1 MIILITSFFKNLK
14 YFFNFRYKKINLKIS
29 QIEPMFVIN
38 PLKKKKYQKLQK
50 LQKSIEKFGLVEG
63 LIVTDTGGFK
73 NGEKSFN
80 LKNGH
85 HRLHILKNLYGED
98 YYVKCYWRPLT
109 KHEIDAD
116 IKIKKI
122 KNDIEK
128 SIHNLKKTNTFKRGK
143 IYKILKK

>member
-14 YFFNFRYKKINLKIS
+14 YFYNFRYKKINLKIS
-29 QIEPMFVIN
+29 QIEPTFIIKSSKN
-38 PLKKKKYQKLQK
+38 TKYQKLK
-50 LQKSIEKFGLVEG
+50 KSIKKFGLVER
-63 LIVTDTGGFK
+63 LIVIDNGGFN
-73 NGEKSFN
+73 NGEKSFD
-80 LKNGH
+80 LKEGH

-109 KHEIDAD
+109 KHEIDTD

-122 KNDIEK
+122 QNDIEN

>member
-1 MIILITSFFKNLK
+1 MIILITSFFKNLR
-14 YFFNFRYKKINLKIS
+14 YFFNFRYKKINIKIS
-29 QIEPMFVIN
+29 QIEPIFVIKS
-38 PLKKKKYQKLQK
+38 LKDKKYQK
-50 LQKSIEKFGLVEG
+50 LQKSIEKLSLVEG

-116 IKIKKI
+116 IKVKKI

-128 SIHNLKKTNTFKRGK
+128 SIHNLKNTHTFKKGK

>member
-1 MIILITSFFKNLK
+1 MIILITSFFKNLR
-14 YFFNFRYKKINLKIS
+14 YFFNFRYKKINIKIS
-29 QIEPMFVIN
+29 QIEPIFVIKS
-38 PLKKKKYQKLQK
+38 LKDKKYQK

-109 KHEIDAD
+109 KDEIDAD
-116 IKIKKI
+116 IKVKKI
-122 KNDIEK
+122 QKDIEK
-128 SIHNLKKTNTFKRGK
+128 CLHNLKNTHTFKKGK